1 LATSGAHAQRA
12 LRANATTDA
21 QLKIEDG
28 GLTVET
34 GSTLSLTLNAT
45 TVAALAAG
53 DPVVTSV
60 GDISLADGSKMELN
74 NLSKIT
80 TADLDTFS
88 VTLMTSEGT
97 ATVGTVDLT
106 DKILASLYETKV
118 EAGDD
123 GQSVVLR
130 AQQVKENIFLPDNP
144 SPIDVDDELD
154 PSNPSQQIENSTPE
168 NKNVSLPVNATAG
181 ACLLW
186 NDRFEALDSTSILSE
201 VFASAVEQKS
211 SGDTTALIKTL
222 AGLAGSTINSTGTS
236 QRDSLRDELGSTR
249 DRAIRVYKDGNQFGR
264 HFWIEGNGS
273 YKHLRTQVDKGGY
286 KLSTWGGTFGADME
300 VNNDLAVG
308 AAFTA
313 NYGDL
318 RSQAGERSTGDLDS
332 LYLNFFGHYQS
343 KAWGHSLV
351 ITGTTTD
358 ASLDRNVDYGMGGY
372 RTHGSTSGYG
382 FGALYELTYDI
393 SLNDKETS
401 FLQPLLAA
409 SFVHTQ
415 LDAYDESGAGS
426 ASLKVGKQE
435 WTTGTVAL
443 GARWSGIFG
452 TQTVGR
458 TFFGELSATIG
469 QDFGDKKG
477 RTLVS
482 LAGAPDYK
490 QYVYGAKQGAT
501 SFQLG
506 GSISTNISQNGT
518 IYANAGVEVRN
529 DANSVHANVGYR
541 YSF

>member
-1 LATSGAHAQRA
+1 
-12 LRANATTDA
+12 
-21 QLKIEDG
+21 
-28 GLTVET
+28 
-34 GSTLSLTLNAT
+34 
-45 TVAALAAG
+45 
-53 DPVVTSV
+53 
-60 GDISLADGSKMELN
+60 
-74 NLSKIT
+74 
-80 TADLDTFS
+80 
-88 VTLMTSEGT
+88 
-97 ATVGTVDLT
+97 
-106 DKILASLYETKV
+106 
-118 EAGDD
+118 
-123 GQSVVLR
+123 
-130 AQQVKENIFLPDNP
+130 
-144 SPIDVDDELD
+144 
-154 PSNPSQQIENSTPE
+154 
-168 NKNVSLPVNATAG
+168 
-181 ACLLW
+181 
-186 NDRFEALDSTSILSE
+186 
-201 VFASAVEQKS
+201 
-211 SGDTTALIKTL
+211 
-222 AGLAGSTINSTGTS
+222 
-236 QRDSLRDELGSTR
+236 
-249 DRAIRVYKDGNQFGR
+249 
-264 HFWIEGNGS
+264 
-273 YKHLRTQVDKGGY
+273 
-286 KLSTWGGTFGADME
+286 
-300 VNNDLAVG
+300 
-308 AAFTA
+308 
-313 NYGDL
+313 
-318 RSQAGERSTGDLDS
+318 
-332 LYLNFFGHYQS
+332 
-343 KAWGHSLV
+343 
-351 ITGTTTD
+351 
-358 ASLDRNVDYGMGGY
+358 MGGY